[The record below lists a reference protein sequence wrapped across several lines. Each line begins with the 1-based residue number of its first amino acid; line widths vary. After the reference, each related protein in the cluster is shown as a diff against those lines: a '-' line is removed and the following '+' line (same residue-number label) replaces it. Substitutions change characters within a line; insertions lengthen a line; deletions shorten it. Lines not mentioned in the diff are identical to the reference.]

1 MGQGGPGTNSVAYEL
16 CDADHSAA
24 NPRHQPPPNSRCQL
38 FFQRDPIFI
47 DNVGEATLPV
57 TTFRPQF
64 ADGSLVLFPRISRQF
79 AVLVFD
85 NHYPDHS
92 WILISSLGK
101 DLTNAMEFL
110 KERC

>member
-1 MGQGGPGTNSVAYEL
+1 
-16 CDADHSAA
+16 
-24 NPRHQPPPNSRCQL
+24 
-38 FFQRDPIFI
+38 
-47 DNVGEATLPV
+47 
-57 TTFRPQF
+57 
-64 ADGSLVLFPRISRQF
+64 VLFPRISRQF